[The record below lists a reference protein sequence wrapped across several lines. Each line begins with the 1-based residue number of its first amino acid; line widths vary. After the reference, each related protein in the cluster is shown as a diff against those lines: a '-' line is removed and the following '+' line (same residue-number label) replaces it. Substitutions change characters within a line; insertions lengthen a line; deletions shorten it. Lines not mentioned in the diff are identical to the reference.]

1 MTCIPVAD
9 RASRRRSPTAGI
21 HRRSFLL
28 PGLAALL
35 LTAGLLFA
43 VAAPAA
49 AHDEIVSSSPEAGST
64 IPVVPE
70 EISLT
75 FSGEILT
82 DFSAVIIEVVAANGQ
97 NLASGDPIID
107 GTTVTQAVQPG
118 QAGVFTVRW
127 RVVSSD
133 GHPISNE
140 YQYTVEA
147 VAVPTST
154 PTPEATE
161 EQTPAPSATTQATT
175 PGEMHNGPSG
185 GGELL
190 PVLAVV
196 SGVGVLGG
204 ALIVV
209 LMVARERRSRDGTAA
224 AAASG
229 QGNGD
234 GNTRK
239 DGLADES

>member
-1 MTCIPVAD
+1 MAT
-9 RASRRRSPTAGI
+9 
-21 HRRSFLL
+21 
-28 PGLAALL
+28 LL

-43 VAAPAA
+43 VATPAA

-64 IPVVPE
+64 IGVVPE

-82 DFSAVIIEVVAANGQ
+82 DFSAVIIEVVAADGR
-97 NLASGDPIID
+97 NLASGEPIID

-147 VAVPTST
+147 VTVPTST

-161 EQTPAPSATTQATT
+161 EQTPEPSATQTTT
-175 PGEMHNGPSG
+175 PGEMHNSPSG

-190 PVLAVV
+190 PVLVV
-196 SGVGVLGG
+196 VTGIGVLGG

-209 LMVARERRSRDGTAA
+209 LMVARERRRRDRTAA
-224 AAASG
+224 AAGSG
-229 QGNGD
+229 QRGED
-234 GNTRK
+234 DDTRK
-239 DGLADES
+239 DGPVDES